1 MILPPYTLISRIVPV
16 SFLRTRVIISVVCL
30 SEDFPLRATEFI
42 NIQKPV
48 IRMFQLKWIWHNLL
62 GDRVRYILALCL
74 SVVGSALTII
84 NPYIG
89 QRIVDTFIAGDDA
102 MQNLTNERMLL
113 ISLCLGM
120 IGFSL
125 LRTGLSYFTTMLYER
140 ASQNMLYRVRIYL
153 YNKIQGQDMQY
164 YDRNRTGDLMTRMTG
179 DLEMVRHSLA
189 WIIKTI
195 VESLTVFAAA
205 VVYFFYIDAEL
216 TWWLLILSPP
226 IFFVAFIFARR
237 VRPMYID
244 LRERLSQL
252 NTTTQEN
259 IAGNRVVKAFA
270 REEYEVQ
277 KFNEKNVNYAKAN
290 KAAAM
295 VWLDYF
301 PYLETFAQGFNVI
314 LMIAGGLFI
323 MNGRITFGEF
333 SAFSALIWGL
343 SNPMRNIGIV
353 INDIQRF
360 FASLT
365 KIMEVYYAHP
375 GIVNE
380 HKPVVKRRYRGR
392 IQFDRVSF
400 KYDNVTVLEDI
411 NFSIE
416 PGETLAIMGA
426 TGSGKTTLINLIPRF
441 YDVAEGRVLV
451 DGIDVRKLELD
462 ELRGNIGVATQDV
475 LLFSDTIDGNI
486 AYGNPELPEE
496 DVTKFAQLAA
506 ADGFIRKMPEG
517 YDTIVG
523 ERGVGLSGGQKQRIA
538 LARAMAVQPPILILD
553 DTTSAVDLETEEHI
567 QKSLRELDYDCT
579 KIIIAQRVST
589 TAQADRILIL
599 DNGRVIEEGTHAEL
613 VARRGYYYEVFM
625 LQNEGIGRQVTAH
638 GQE

>member
-1 MILPPYTLISRIVPV
+1 
-16 SFLRTRVIISVVCL
+16 
-30 SEDFPLRATEFI
+30 
-42 NIQKPV
+42 
-48 IRMFQLKWIWHNLL
+48 MFQLKWLWHNLR
-62 GDRVRYILALCL
+62 GDRTRYILALCL
-74 SVVGSALTII
+74 SVVGSSLTII

-89 QRIVDTFIAGDDA
+89 QRIVDTFISGDDA
-102 MQNLTNERMLL
+102 LRNLTDERSLL
-113 ISLCLGM
+113 IGLCLGM

-125 LRTGLSYFTTMLYER
+125 LRTGLAYFTTLLYER

-153 YNKIQGQDMQY
+153 YNKIQGQDMHY
-164 YDRNRTGDLMTRMTG
+164 YDHNRTGDLMTKMTG
-179 DLEMVRHSLA
+179 DLDMVRHTMA

-195 VESLTVFAAA
+195 IESLTVFAAA
-205 VVYFFYIDAEL
+205 VVYFFYIDVAL
-216 TWWLLILSPP
+216 TWWLLLLSPP
-226 IFFVAFIFARR
+226 IFVVAFLFARR
-237 VRPMYID
+237 VRPMYTD

-270 REEYEVQ
+270 REEFEVQ
-277 KFNEKNVNYAKAN
+277 KFTEKNVNYSKAN

-314 LMIAGGLFI
+314 LMLAGGLFV

-343 SNPMRNIGIV
+343 SNPMRNIGII

-365 KIMEVYYAHP
+365 KIVEIYYAHP
-375 GIVNE
+375 QIVNE
-380 HKPVVKRRYRGR
+380 HNAAVKRRYQGR
-392 IQFDRVSF
+392 IQFDNVSF
-400 KYDNVTVLEDI
+400 KYDNATVLEDI
-411 NFSIE
+411 SFTVE
-416 PGETLAIMGA
+416 PGETIAIMGA

-441 YDVAEGRVLV
+441 YDATKGRVLV
-451 DGIDVRKLELD
+451 DGTDVRKLELD

-486 AYGNPELPEE
+486 AYGDPEMPEDE
-496 DVTKFAQLAA
+496 VEKFARLAA
-506 ADGFIRKMPEG
+506 AHDFIRKMPEG
-517 YDTIVG
+517 YNTIVG

-567 QKSLRELDYDCT
+567 QKSLRELDYSCT

-599 DNGRVIEEGTHAEL
+599 DNGRVIEEGTHQEL
-613 VARRGYYYEVFM
+613 LARRGYYYEVFM
-625 LQNEGIGRQVTAH
+625 LQNEGIGRQATAL
-638 GQE
+638 G

>member
-1 MILPPYTLISRIVPV
+1 
-16 SFLRTRVIISVVCL
+16 
-30 SEDFPLRATEFI
+30 
-42 NIQKPV
+42 
-48 IRMFQLKWIWHNLL
+48 MFQLKWLWHNLR
-62 GDRVRYILALCL
+62 GDRTRYILALCL
-74 SVVGSALTII
+74 SVVGSSLTII

-89 QRIVDTFIAGDDA
+89 QRIVDTFISGDDA
-102 MQNLTNERMLL
+102 LRNLTEERSLL
-113 ISLCLGM
+113 IGLCLGM

-125 LRTGLSYFTTMLYER
+125 LRTGLAYFTTLLYER

-153 YNKIQGQDMQY
+153 YNKIQGQDMHY
-164 YDRNRTGDLMTRMTG
+164 YDHNRTGDLMTKMTG
-179 DLEMVRHSLA
+179 DLDMVRHTMA

-195 VESLTVFAAA
+195 IESLTVFAAA
-205 VVYFFYIDAEL
+205 VVYFFYIDVAL
-216 TWWLLILSPP
+216 TWWLLLLSPP
-226 IFFVAFIFARR
+226 IFIVAFLFARR
-237 VRPMYID
+237 VRPMYTD

-270 REEYEVQ
+270 REEFEVQ
-277 KFNEKNVNYAKAN
+277 KFTEKNVNYSKAN

-314 LMIAGGLFI
+314 LMLAGGLFV

-343 SNPMRNIGIV
+343 SNPMRNIGII

-365 KIMEVYYAHP
+365 KIVEIYYAHP
-375 GIVNE
+375 QIVNE
-380 HKPVVKRRYRGR
+380 HNAAVKRRYEGR
-392 IQFDRVSF
+392 IQFDNVSF
-400 KYDNVTVLEDI
+400 KYDNATVLEDI
-411 NFSIE
+411 SFTVE
-416 PGETLAIMGA
+416 PGETIAIMGA

-441 YDVAEGRVLV
+441 YDVTKGRVLV
-451 DGIDVRKLELD
+451 DGTDVRKLELD

-486 AYGNPELPEE
+486 AYGDPEMPEDE
-496 DVTKFAQLAA
+496 VEKFARLAA
-506 ADGFIRKMPEG
+506 AHDFIRKMPEG
-517 YDTIVG
+517 YNTIVG

-567 QKSLRELDYDCT
+567 QKSLRELDYSCT

-599 DNGRVIEEGTHAEL
+599 DNGRVIEEGTHQEL
-613 VARRGYYYEVFM
+613 LARRGYYYEVFM
-625 LQNEGIGRQVTAH
+625 LQNEGIGRQATAL
-638 GQE
+638 G